1 MPDTPQPVPDSPR
14 GPQEAL
20 ASRYGIVDP
29 QKNRITW
36 RIAIAIGAVLFL
48 AIALWAAYNLS
59 RTDVSWND
67 IGYSVHDA
75 GSVTVDFN
83 VTMEPGTS
91 ARCSIEALNANFAQV
106 GLIDVEIPAS
116 EKLTTRH
123 SVTVSTQELA
133 VTGIVNTCVVI

>member
-1 MPDTPQPVPDSPR
+1 MPDTPQPVPDATPGR
-14 GPQEAL
+14 QEAL

-29 QKNRITW
+29 RKNRVKW
-36 RIAIAIGAVLFL
+36 RIAISLGAVLFL
-48 AIALWAAYNLS
+48 AVALWAAYNLS

-75 GSVTVDFN
+75 GSVSVDFN

-106 GLIDVEIPAS
+106 GLIDVEIPPS

-123 SVTVSTQELA
+123 NVTVATQELA